1 MDTASNESTE
11 IAKPKQVRAGGAPKG
26 STNHVTHGLYM
37 YKAMLNGNGLDER
50 TSLFK
55 AVREKEQELV
65 RALGGDPSPQ
75 EQAIIGDSVKNM
87 LYIAS
92 LDNYLMGLKSLVRK
106 GRPHPVLAIR
116 TQLSP
121 HLRENLKTLGLK
133 RRVKESDIKL
143 YEDEDKGADSD
154 ETSEGK

>member
-1 MDTASNESTE
+1 M
-11 IAKPKQVRAGGAPKG
+11 
-26 STNHVTHGLYM
+26 
-37 YKAMLNGNGLDER
+37 
-50 TSLFK
+50 
-55 AVREKEQELV
+55 
-65 RALGGDPSPQ
+65 
-75 EQAIIGDSVKNM
+75 KNM

-116 TQLSP
+116 TQLSA

-133 RRVKESDIKL
+133 RRVKESAIKL
-143 YEDEDKGADSD
+143 YEDDDKGADSN